1 MIGQLHNN
9 IKAASLPI
17 ISQIQSPKSKIKLNI
32 NLQVTMGNGS
42 IERSSE
48 LKEMAENYIPKV
60 EDTPAPQQSRLTVQP
75 VRGRR
80 KIQTAR
86 KLMPRPLFLAG
97 QDPMI

>member
-1 MIGQLHNN
+1 
-9 IKAASLPI
+9 
-17 ISQIQSPKSKIKLNI
+17 
-32 NLQVTMGNGS
+32 
-42 IERSSE
+42 
-48 LKEMAENYIPKV
+48 MAENYIPKV
-60 EDTPAPQQSRLTVQP
+60 EDMPAPQQSRLTVQP